1 MCTNAHTRARV
12 LLIVPLLLVVVHRYA
27 DRAKQIMCKA
37 IVNEDPNAKVHRYTC
52 MGCNCVYSIYLL
64 CMSLFECL
72 LHSQLIRDLKDEV
85 ARLREFIKAEGLEG
99 KMAGLA
105 GVLAM
110 GMGASEGMSKQ
121 QAMEKLKEAE
131 KLMGELNLSWEDKL
145 MKTQLIMKER

>member
-1 MCTNAHTRARV
+1 MRTPTQRCIHSTVWTAAQRMY
-12 LLIVPLLLVVVHRYA
+12 LVPCGH
-27 DRAKQIMCKA
+27 
-37 IVNEDPNAKVHRYTC
+37 
-52 MGCNCVYSIYLL
+52 
-64 CMSLFECL
+64 LFTFL
-72 LHSQLIRDLKDEV
+72 PPSQLIRDLKDEV

-105 GVLAM
+105 GMMVL
-110 GMGASEGMSKQ
+110 GLKDSEGMSKA